1 MVTADASRGTVER
14 AVLCDSCRRW
24 SCFVWT
30 GPAGCWGGGGMWT
43 RAGRNAEEATRSG
56 GGAVPCSEVNY
67 YNECGER
74 ILNEGKYTKSRLESL
89 CIWQH

>member
-1 MVTADASRGTVER
+1 M
-14 AVLCDSCRRW
+14 
-24 SCFVWT
+24 
-30 GPAGCWGGGGMWT
+30 
-43 RAGRNAEEATRSG
+43 
-56 GGAVPCSEVNY
+56 PCSEVNY